1 MELDE
6 YVLIDQ
12 VLGVAEEKV
21 NIEISHARF
30 KGLINLDFI
39 IQSLHCCC
47 EMLAHLINL
56 ILIGDKK
63 NHYLYTTLKSYL
75 KMATFPSW
83 QNDK

>member
-6 YVLIDQ
+6 YVLIYQ
-12 VLGVAEEKV
+12 VLGVAKEKV

-39 IQSLHCCC
+39 IQSLHCYC

-56 ILIGDKK
+56 ILIRR
-63 NHYLYTTLKSYL
+63 
-75 KMATFPSW
+75 
-83 QNDK
+83 